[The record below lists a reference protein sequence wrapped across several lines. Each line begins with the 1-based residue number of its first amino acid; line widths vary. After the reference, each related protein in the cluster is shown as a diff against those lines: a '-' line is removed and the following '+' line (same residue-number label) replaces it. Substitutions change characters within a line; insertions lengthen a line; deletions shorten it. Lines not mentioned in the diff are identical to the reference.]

1 MKIGI
6 TLTSSLSVGQEYIDI
21 TRTICELLAKEGF
34 GIVYGGTEYGMMKEL
49 AESYKQAGGVNLTGV
64 MSHQLA
70 KVTKGYKAFD
80 NLDEAVWVD
89 TIGERISII
98 SNKADGLLILPGGYG
113 TLEELGSMIGGK
125 ANKLYDKPIV
135 ILNYNG
141 FYNHFIE
148 FLDNMSE
155 KNFSK
160 INIRDI
166 VHITESIDDM
176 LNYFNNYST
185 TAIPDK
191 FV

>member
-6 TLTSSLSVGQEYIDI
+6 SLTSSLSVGQEYIDL
-21 TRTICELLAKEGF
+21 TRTICELFAKEGF

-49 AESYKQAGGVNLTGV
+49 AESYKQAGGKDLTGV

-70 KVTKGYKAFD
+70 GVTKGYKAFD
-80 NLDEAVWVD
+80 NLDQALWVD
-89 TIGERISII
+89 TIGERISTI
-98 SNKADGLLILPGGYG
+98 SHNADGLLILPGGYG

-125 ANKLYDKPIV
+125 ANKIYDKPIV

-141 FYNHFIE
+141 FYDHLIE

-166 VHITESIDDM
+166 VHVADSMDGVLD
-176 LNYFNNYST
+176 YFKNYST
-185 TAIPDK
+185 TVIPDK